1 MILSK
6 NTVNHSIEILV
17 LKIDSSNSVKLLGL
31 VIGNKLNFNIHI
43 NGVVTSAKLKGLGRI
58 RDRLNVSQARMLYNS
73 LILSQFDYCSLI

>member
-31 VIGNKLNFNIHI
+31 VIGNKLNFNIQI

>member
-31 VIGNKLNFNIHI
+31 TIGNKLNFNIHMNDI
-43 NGVVTSAKLKGLGRI
+43 VTSAKLKGLGRI
-58 RDRLNVSQARMLYNS
+58 RDRLNVSQARVLYNS
-73 LILSQFDYCSLI
+73 LILSQFDYSSLI